1 MAKYEYRVRR
11 EFLELP
17 EQRHDELI
25 VASKP
30 AWYSCSIAIYAGA
43 ALLPLCFAIGLAL
56 AMRTLLSPLP
66 KSVGIAFTVGVVFI
80 LYFGP
85 KFLFRLSKHTTLHCM
100 QAACLRL
107 FAKQRARSG

>member
-17 EQRHDELI
+17 GQRHDELI
-25 VASKP
+25 AASRP

-66 KSVGIAFTVGVVFI
+66 KSVGVGFAVSVIFI

-85 KFLFRLSKHTTLHCM
+85 KFLLRLSKHTTFRCM

-107 FAKQRARSG
+107 FAKQRARPG